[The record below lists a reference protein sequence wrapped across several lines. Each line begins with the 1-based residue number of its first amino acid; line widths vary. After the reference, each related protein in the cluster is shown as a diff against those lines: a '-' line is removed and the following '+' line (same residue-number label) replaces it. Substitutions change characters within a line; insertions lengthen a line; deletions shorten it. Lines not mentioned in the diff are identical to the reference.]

1 MNYIKI
7 TTNDIANGPG
17 VRVVLW
23 VSGCNLHCAGCHN
36 PQSWDYDAGES
47 FTKDTLLSIIDEM
60 SRPEIAGL
68 TLSGG
73 HPIDP
78 RNLDTTKRVV
88 SIIKELFPQ
97 KSIWL
102 YTGYTWE
109 AIRKNWDT
117 YKEVIENCDVV
128 VDGPYVEELR
138 NISLRFRGSSNQRL
152 IDVKETLKAGEVVEV
167 TE

>member
-36 PQSWDYDAGES
+36 PQSWDYDAGEP
-47 FTKDTLLSIIDEM
+47 FTRETLLSIIDEM

-109 AIRKNWDT
+109 AIRKNWDV

-138 NISLRFRGSSNQRL
+138 NISLMFRGSSNQRL
-152 IDVKETLKAGEVVEV
+152 IDVKETLKDGAIVEV
-167 TE
+167 AG